1 MFILTAVYC
10 VEETENFMIRDLA
23 DCAIKSVIAIKIQS
37 VLPGNYLESFILMRI
52 EFKLSYCFP
61 DPSSVS
67 SKHGNF
73 HV

>member
-37 VLPGNYLESFILMRI
+37 VLITWKFFILMRI